1 MKKILFIIDHL
12 GQGGAEK
19 ITIQLA
25 DHLAHQ
31 GHQVSLAVLNGEKNK
46 LAVPASINYIDLQ
59 LPHAFAFG
67 KMWTARTLAPAAQTQ
82 LAQLQQTVQA
92 DLIVTGYNNGH
103 WLAPYLKGNVWHWI
117 HGELIE
123 RRATPNILVAL
134 KEFFRRIRHRRAFI
148 HLFSGKK
155 IIVVNQD
162 LADRYQPLLP
172 QSPIQVIANGV
183 DIQQL
188 RAQVDHA
195 VIHKSWDV
203 LFLGR
208 LAPIKQADHAIRA
221 FARSGLTGRMAIAG
235 DGAER
240 KKLEQLAQDLGVAD
254 RVDFLGW
261 LNQPAQT
268 IAQSRVLVL
277 CSREEGFGLVIAEA
291 LMLSTPV
298 VAYACSA
305 GIKDQLKLVHA
316 EAALVTPQD
325 IQALSLKLA
334 QVIQTPYSID
344 TKALNVLSLS
354 YMASQFEALIDLLE

>member
-67 KMWTARTLAPAAQTQ
+67 KMWTARMLAPAAQTQ

-123 RRATPNILVAL
+123 RRATPNIIVAL

-221 FARSGLTGRMAIAG
+221 FAQSGLTGRMAIAG

-261 LNQPAQT
+261 IEQPAN
-268 IAQSRVLVL
+268 IISSSSVLVL
-277 CSREEGFGLVIAEA
+277 CSISEGSPMVIAESLGLGTA
-291 LMLSTPV
+291 V
-298 VAYACSA
+298 VAYHCCS
-305 GIKDQLKLVHA
+305 GITHLIPSRFHHMAIVP
-316 EAALVTPQD
+316 PQD
-325 IQALSLKLA
+325 TQRLA
-334 QVIQTPYSID
+334 QQLYAVAQRPYQLNLAEQQRLSIEQMSQD
-344 TKALNVLSLS
+344 FVELSD
-354 YMASQFEALIDLLE
+354 AS